1 MVLLVVGVVG
11 VVEDVVAGE
20 PAEDFGA
27 ESLLALMCSWVWL
40 LVLGVVLPSE
50 RYSGRNGFSN
60 IGEI

>member
-1 MVLLVVGVVG
+1 MVLLVVD

-27 ESLLALMCSWVWL
+27 ESLLALICRWVWLL